1 MRINRR
7 SLIRVVHNTVAERTH
22 ADRNLISIYLCG
34 SLLGENYS
42 LGGTVDIDLFFLHA
56 DKVEQE
62 REIVRLT
69 DEVHLDIAHHDQAD
83 YRDPR
88 RLRLH
93 PWMGHT
99 ISEAEIFFD
108 PGHFMDFTQASVRG
122 QFKSP
127 EHVLQRARTQ
137 AESARRIWFVYE
149 MEQPEAGPKEIN
161 DYLRALRNAAN
172 AVASLSGPPLTDRR
186 FLLNYPLRAEA
197 VGRPGL
203 HPGLM
208 GLLGALTV
216 DVETL
221 KDWLPAWELAYNS
234 LSEDLAPPRLR
245 PVRKLY
251 YLRAFEE
258 LLQGEQ
264 PGSILWPLLRTWT
277 LAVEILHKDSEALDG
292 WRTVLQELGL
302 LGDGFGE
309 RIEALDAYLDQ
320 VEETIDDWAR
330 VQGIL

>member
-7 SLIRVVHNTVAERTH
+7 SLIRVVRNTVAERTH

-42 LGGTVDIDLFFLHA
+42 LGGTVDIDLFFLHT

-83 YRDPR
+83 YRDTR

-93 PWMGHT
+93 PWMGPT
-99 ISEAEIFFD
+99 ISAAEIYFD

-122 QFKSP
+122 QFNSP

-137 AESARRIWFVYE
+137 AESARGIWFAYE
-149 MEQPEAGPKEIN
+149 MKQPEAGPKQII
-161 DYLRALRNAAN
+161 DYLQALRNAAN

-186 FLLNYPLRAEA
+186 FLLNYPQRAEA

-203 HPGLM
+203 HAGLM
-208 GLLGALTV
+208 GLLGAPNV
-216 DVETL
+216 AGETI
-221 KDWLPAWELAYNS
+221 KSWLPAWEAAYDS
-234 LSEDLAPPRLR
+234 LSEDLAPPRLH

-258 LLQGEQ
+258 MSQGEQ
-264 PGSILWPLLRTWT
+264 PALLLWPLLRTWT
-277 LAVEILHKDSEALDG
+277 QVVNILPQESEALGG
-292 WRTVLQELGL
+292 WRAAVLELGL

-309 RIEALDAYLDQ
+309 RIEALDVYLDQ
-320 VEETIDDWAR
+320 VEETMDDWAR